1 MSQLEMSTISFLLFI
16 IECFRHTEHFRPS
29 CDIGRQASA
38 QYVRFLWAEQF
49 GKFWSDLSSLRC
61 PLL

>member
-1 MSQLEMSTISFLLFI
+1 MSQLEMSTISFYLLLNVSDKLYI
-16 IECFRHTEHFRPS
+16 FRPS
-29 CDIGRQASA
+29 CDIARQASA